1 MNKNYY
7 FDEQEDE
14 QMPQIIPLSEENDL
28 TDPAPIND
36 GDILGILPLRN
47 MVLFPGVLV
56 PVTVARPKS
65 LNLVKSAFKNDKL
78 LGVFCQ
84 RNANTQ
90 EPSAEDIYPLGT
102 AARIVRVFDLP
113 DGAQTVILEGTER
126 ILIDHFTAQK
136 PYLKAAVLC
145 APETFPLKR
154 DKTFLA
160 TVASLKELALSV
172 LQRTEGIPAEAR
184 FALKNINNPPT
195 LINYVCVNFSIPV
208 EIKQDLLK
216 QSNLEKRATDLIEIL
231 GKESQLLDLKHSI
244 EKKAQEDIDKQQRD
258 YFLQQQIHTIQKE
271 LGDTSEQKRDEMR
284 KKASAKKWSKDI
296 AEVFENEL
304 AKLERIP
311 SHSPDYSVQLN
322 YLETMLALPWNE
334 FTEDNFDIHHAQ
346 DVLDADHYGME
357 KVKERILEF
366 LSVLKMKAAPSNSPK
381 GENSEHG
388 KAFPK
393 GGTGRGLIP
402 ILCLYGPPGVGKTS
416 LGKSIATALGRKYA
430 RISLGG
436 MHDEA
441 EIRGHRRT
449 YIGAMPGRIIQNLQ
463 KVKSSNPVFVL
474 DEIDKLTS
482 DYHGDPTSAL
492 LEVLDPE
499 QNTHFHDNFL
509 DADYDL
515 SQVLFIATANDIA
528 AIPRPLL
535 DRMELIEMT
544 GYLQEEKAEI
554 AKRHLVPKQLEEHGV
569 ASKQLKFPKATL
581 NYLIDKYTRESG
593 VRELNRQIAAVVRKV
608 VRKIA
613 MEEAYNVSLTTEDVE
628 NYLGKPR
635 FTHDMY
641 ENNNYVGV
649 VTGLAWT
656 QVGGE
661 ILFIETALS
670 PAKQPTLTLTGN
682 LGDVMK
688 ESATIALGY
697 IRSHAKELGI
707 NQKKL
712 DTSAVHLH
720 VPEGAIP
727 KDGPSAGITMTTALV
742 SAFTGCKVR
751 EKVAMTGEMTLRG
764 KVLPVGGIKEK
775 MLAAKRAGITDI
787 ILCEDNRKDVDEIPA
802 QYRKGL
808 RFHFVKDI
816 HEVIELALLK
826 K

>member
-126 ILIDHFTAQK
+126 IMIDHFTAQK
-136 PYLKAAVLC
+136 PYLKAAVLR
-145 APETFPLKR
+145 AQETFPLKK

-160 TVASLKELALSV
+160 TVASLKELALNV
-172 LQRTEGIPAEAR
+172 LQKTEGVPAEAR
-184 FALKNINNPPT
+184 FALKNIDNPPT

-208 EIKQDLLK
+208 EIKQELLK

-284 KKASAKKWSKDI
+284 KKATTKKWSKEI

-366 LSVLKMKAAPSNSPK
+366 LSVLKMKAERRTAN
-381 GENSEHG
+381 GERLMAKS
-388 KAFPK
+388 
-393 GGTGRGLIP
+393 P

-554 AKRHLVPKQLEEHGV
+554 AKRHLLPKQLEEQGLTN
-569 ASKQLKFPKATL
+569 KQLKFTKTAI
-581 NYLIDKYTRESG
+581 NFIIDKYTRESG
-593 VRELNRQIAAVVRKV
+593 VRELDRKIAAVVRKV

-613 MEEAYNVSLTTEDVE
+613 MEEEYNISIKNEDIE
-628 NYLGKPR
+628 TYLGKPR

-641 ENNNYVGV
+641 ENNNYIGV

-661 ILFIETALS
+661 ILFIETALAQ
-670 PAKQPTLTLTGN
+670 AKQPTLTLTGN

-688 ESATIALGY
+688 ESATIALAY
-697 IRSHAKELGI
+697 IRAHAKELGI
-707 NQKKL
+707 NQKKI

-751 EKVAMTGEMTLRG
+751 EKLAMTGEMTLRG

-787 ILCEDNRKDVDEIPA
+787 ILCEDNRKDVEEIPQ

-808 RFHFVKDI
+808 TFHFVKDI
-816 HEVIELALLK
+816 KEVIK
-826 K
+826 KAII